1 MNDRRPNY
9 EDNYRRLLPQDFD
22 APILDLGCGQGDF
35 VRYLSELG
43 YRNVTGVDRDPGAI
57 AALGGVPGVIV
68 KSAVATAE
76 KIEQHPGGWA
86 LIIAKQML
94 YYFDRR
100 DAPSFVA
107 ALGESLA
114 PDGQLIVEV
123 FNGALLS
130 SRFTELKD
138 PGILT
143 AYTENGLR
151 RLLEQ
156 NGFIVEH
163 LFGAS
168 SRRNGLKGTLY
179 SAARE
184 LWFRLYRLLLILERG
199 RDDELPRLSNKS
211 IIAVA
216 RCRQA

>member
-1 MNDRRPNY
+1 MNDLRPNY
-9 EDNYRRLLPQDFD
+9 EDNYRRLLPQDLD

-35 VRYLSELG
+35 VRYLRALG
-43 YRNVTGVDRDPGAI
+43 YRNVTGVDRDPDAI
-57 AALGGVPGVIV
+57 AALRGVPGVIA
-68 KSAVATAE
+68 KTAVATAE
-76 KIEQHPGGWA
+76 EIEQHPGGWA

-107 ALGESLA
+107 ALGLALA

-143 AYTENGLR
+143 AYTENGVR

-168 SRRNGLKGTLY
+168 SRRNGLKGALY

-199 RDDELPRLSNKS
+199 RDDELPRLSSKS

-216 RCRQA
+216 RRQQA

>member
-1 MNDRRPNY
+1 MSPNASY
-9 EDNYRRLLPQDFD
+9 YDDNYRRFLPDNRN
-22 APILDLGCGQGDF
+22 APILDIGCGHGDF
-35 VRYLSELG
+35 VRYLSEAG
-43 YRNVTGVDRDPGAI
+43 YRHITAADRDPQAI
-57 AALGGVPGVIV
+57 ATLQNVDGV
-68 KSAVATAE
+68 TAKTLE
-76 KIEQHPGGWA
+76 AASGEIEQHTGGWT
-86 LIIAKQML
+86 LIVAKQMI

-100 DAPSFVA
+100 DAPAFVA
-107 ALGESLA
+107 AMDRALA
-114 PDGQLIVEV
+114 PEGRLIVEI

-156 NGFIVEH
+156 NGFTIEH
-163 LFGAS
+163 LFGAI
-168 SRRNGLKGTLY
+168 SRSNGLKGALY
-179 SAARE
+179 SAARA

-199 RDDELPRLSNKS
+199 RDDELPLISNKS

-216 RCRQA
+216 RRRRA

>member
-1 MNDRRPNY
+1 MISNRLYYD
-9 EDNYRRLLPQDFD
+9 DNYRSLLPHEHD

-35 VRYLSELG
+35 VRYLSDLG
-43 YRNVTGVDRDPGAI
+43 FRNVTAVDRESEVIP
-57 AALGGVPGVIV
+57 ALRQLPGVTS
-68 KSAVATAE
+68 KMAEATAGTVE
-76 KIEQHPGGWA
+76 HHPGGWA
-86 LIIAKQML
+86 LIVAKQMI

-107 ALGESLA
+107 ALAEALA
-114 PDGQLIVEV
+114 PEGRLVVEV

-156 NGFIVEH
+156 NGFTVEH
-163 LFGAS
+163 LFGAI
-168 SRRNGLKGTLY
+168 SRRSGLNGALY
-179 SAARE
+179 SIARA
-184 LWFRLYRLLLILERG
+184 LWFRLYRLLLIVERG
-199 RDDELPRLSNKS
+199 RDDELPRISSKS

-216 RCRQA
+216 RRRQA